1 MPRCSPPL
9 VKMSK
14 ALPMRSPFL
23 RTSLLQSIWLGTC
36 LRIIRGTHPFVD
48 PRHHL
53 SDGMRLAALHHTEMA
68 REIAILR
75 ATVSSTVESVLGC
88 SPSDTFHVEVVG
100 ELATEFQKMED
111 RCSRLEQ
118 PAVRIYDLLLGPPTS
133 RAQLAGHLDEAAR

>member
-1 MPRCSPPL
+1 
-9 VKMSK
+9 
-14 ALPMRSPFL
+14 
-23 RTSLLQSIWLGTC
+23 
-36 LRIIRGTHPFVD
+36 
-48 PRHHL
+48 
-53 SDGMRLAALHHTEMA
+53 MRLAALHHTEMA

-75 ATVSSTVESVLGC
+75 AAVSSTAESVLGC

-133 RAQLAGHLDEAAR
+133 RAQLVGHLDEAAR